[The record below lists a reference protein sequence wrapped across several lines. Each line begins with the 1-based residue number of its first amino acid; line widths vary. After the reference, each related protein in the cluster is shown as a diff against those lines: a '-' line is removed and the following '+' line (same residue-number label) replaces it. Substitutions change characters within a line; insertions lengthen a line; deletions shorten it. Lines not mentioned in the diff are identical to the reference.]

1 MAMINNAVTAETLSF
16 AHRVG
21 LDIDATA
28 ELMSSTTAG
37 LGQFNTNYTKKVLAN
52 DLSPDFPITMA
63 IKDLDMAIELAK
75 SFDSERL
82 FGDLAKKLFI
92 DAEKVG
98 MGKLDQTAILTY
110 LLNDQ

>member
-1 MAMINNAVTAETLSF
+1 MAGGDLADIESLRNIFDAIANKIVHVGPVGSGLKTKLVNNYMAMINNAVTAETLSF

-37 LGQFNTNYTKKVLAN
+37 LGQLNTNYTKKVLAN

-63 IKDLDMAIELAK
+63 IKDLDMAI
-75 SFDSERL
+75 
-82 FGDLAKKLFI
+82 
-92 DAEKVG
+92 
-98 MGKLDQTAILTY
+98 
-110 LLNDQ
+110 